1 MKALIIYREV
11 ASAIRA
17 NATLHSLKL
26 SPSVTAGW
34 EVLPWRMD
42 MLKFPAAATE
52 ALIEARDAHL
62 MLFAGGFPGSLPVWL
77 LDWLA
82 RWTGVRQI
90 KDAALAATAGTNG
103 GTPSDD
109 ERQFYEEETNKSKVQ
124 PRIQFSR
131 PIHTPL
137 FESHQHWV

>member
-1 MKALIIYREV
+1 
-11 ASAIRA
+11 
-17 NATLHSLKL
+17 
-26 SPSVTAGW
+26 
-34 EVLPWRMD
+34 

-82 RWTGVRQI
+82 RWAGVRQI

-103 GTPSDD
+103 GTPSMMMRSVLRQFALEHGLPFIIGPKVVHED
-109 ERQFYEEETNKSKVQ
+109 ERQFFEEETNKSKVQ

-137 FESHQHWV
+137 FESHQHWGINE